1 MVCVA
6 AFIILIIVGV
16 FVAFISI
23 FKPKVGKKYLKTLK
37 RSWGCVGKR
46 ITLQKCETGL
56 GDDIKNSILSKLII
70 KKPKLVKPVSAI
82 IEIASILIVLITIW
96 SLVEGVKAGLAL
108 YSLGTCNVKHAEAC
122 SLGSEV
128 CSIDGNVAHNPIEAI
143 GLWFSDWGEIF
154 GAIPDKFRDWNA
166 ENFDA
171 EGIKLSSGKENA
183 PKAIDFFDPGC
194 IVCLQSYKAQKE
206 SGFFENYDV
215 TLVPFPIQD
224 VNGKF
229 KYSNSKLIVEYI
241 FATYWY
247 AEETSAAFDQPAM
260 HIIDRIFMEQDEE
273 GIPYQDRFNDYYSAK
288 ETEAKLQEWLEEFG
302 YSEENIQEISELAK
316 SDRVADA
323 INKNNDLVV
332 NNMHAKGI
340 PTMLYD
346 GKKHTGKYEVK

>member
-70 KKPKLVKPVSAI
+70 KKPKLVKPVSAA
-82 IEIASILIVLITIW
+82 IEIASILIVLITVW

-108 YSLGTCNVKHAEAC
+108 YSLGTCNVQHAEAC

-128 CSIDGNVAHNPIEAI
+128 CSIDGNEAHNPIEAI

-194 IVCLQSYKAQKE
+194 VVCLQSYKAQKE

-229 KYSNSKLIVEYI
+229 KYANSKLIAQYI

-247 AEETSAAFDQPAM
+247 ADEASTMFDQPAVR
-260 HIIDRIFMEQDEE
+260 IIDRIFMEQDEKYRS
-273 GIPYQDRFNDYYSAK
+273 YQDLFNDYYSA
-288 ETEAKLQEWLEEFG
+288 EEAEAKLQEWLKEFG
-302 YSEENIQEISELAK
+302 YSDEDIQKIAELAK

-323 INKNNDLVV
+323 INKNNDLIV

-346 GKKHTGKYEVK
+346 GKKHTGRYEVK